1 MGIEAIGKK
10 GVPLPSPG
18 VAGPSR
24 GAGTERPFEA
34 SGGAPVPSA
43 PSAAPAEATRGPLE
57 QLRTGGA
64 GLERYLD
71 LKVDEATAHLGPLPP
86 SQLEMIRSALRER
99 IASDPTLVDL
109 VHAATGAVPAPP
121 HDD

>member
-1 MGIEAIGKK
+1 
-10 GVPLPSPG
+10 
-18 VAGPSR
+18 
-24 GAGTERPFEA
+24 
-34 SGGAPVPSA
+34 
-43 PSAAPAEATRGPLE
+43 
-57 QLRTGGA
+57 LRTGGV
-64 GLERYLD
+64 GLDRYLD

-109 VHAATGAVPAPP
+109 VRAATGAVPAPP

>member
-1 MGIEAIGKK
+1 MGIDAIGKK

-18 VAGPSR
+18 IGGPSPTV
-24 GAGTERPFEA
+24 GTERPFEA
-34 SGGAPVPSA
+34 SGGAPVPA
-43 PSAAPAEATRGPLE
+43 PAPAEAARGPLE
-57 QLRTGGA
+57 QLRTGGV

-71 LKVDEATAHLGPLPP
+71 LKVDEATAHLGPLSP
-86 SQLEMIRSALRER
+86 SQLEMIRSVLRER

-121 HDD
+121 PHDD